1 MIEMKVNVSIPDSL
15 FEQYVKQYGLPAA
28 YNRMRQ
34 AIDLCKDV
42 QVNDRTILVT
52 GDNRRALEE
61 VFQTTIDDA
70 TKLVKLVQNVTRVT
84 LGGVDMKFSDDQ
96 LQRLDMQAKFHG
108 RTTEQYIRE
117 TVQELAATMLER
129 V

>member
-1 MIEMKVNVSIPDSL
+1 MKFNISIPDSL
-15 FEQYVKQYGLPAA
+15 FEKYVKQYGLPAA

-34 AIDLCKDV
+34 ALELCQDI

-52 GDNRRALEE
+52 GDDRRALEA

-70 TKLVKLVQNVTRVT
+70 TKLVKLVQNVTRVS
-84 LGGVDMKFSDDQ
+84 LGGIDIGFSDDQ
-96 LQRLDMQAKFHG
+96 LVRIDMQAKFHG

-117 TVQELAATMLER
+117 TIDELKAAMLER